1 MTSSNLI
8 ASSLICVKIL
18 RVCLH
23 FKKNL
28 SKQSGHREIAVVSRV
43 FAVLKS
49 ETYKLQI
56 NEILQIQGYTR
67 KGAYNSNPTY

>member
-1 MTSSNLI
+1 MRQNI
-8 ASSLICVKIL
+8 AGL
-18 RVCLH
+18 
-23 FKKNL
+23 FTFQKNL

-67 KGAYNSNPTY
+67 KGAYNSNPTYEHKKRLIN

>member
-1 MTSSNLI
+1 M
-8 ASSLICVKIL
+8 
-18 RVCLH
+18 
-23 FKKNL
+23 

-49 ETYKLQI
+49 ETSKLQI

-67 KGAYNSNPTY
+67 KGAYNSNPTYEHKKG